1 MKTVGEPQYAVGD
14 SIPELRAPPLTRVTL
29 ALYCGAS
36 GDHNLIH
43 VDSDYAR
50 NIAGLD
56 DVIGPGM
63 LTMAWLGRLLTNW
76 APQQSLLEFQTR
88 LLAPSKPGDCI
99 TCTGRITAIEEG
111 NPRVIRLE
119 LQAENQDGKKLAIG
133 TAVVEYPDS
142 SATEGVNTSA

>member
-1 MKTVGEPQYAVGD
+1 MNTIKEFKYKVGD
-14 SIPELRAPPLTRVTL
+14 AIPEFRAPPLTRLTL

-36 GDHNLIH
+36 GDHNPIH

-50 NIAGLD
+50 NVAGLD

-63 LTMAWLGRLLTNW
+63 LTMAYLGRLITNW
-76 APQQSLLEFQTR
+76 VPQQSLLEFQTR

-99 TCTGRITAIEEG
+99 VCTGRITAIEEG
-111 NPRVIRLE
+111 SPRIIRLE

-133 TAVVEYPDS
+133 TAVVESPD
-142 SATEGVNTSA
+142 

>member
-14 SIPELRAPPLTRVTL
+14 SLPELPMPPLTRLTL

-56 DVIGPGM
+56 DVIGHGM
-63 LTMAWLGRLLTNW
+63 LTMAYLGRLLTNW
-76 APQQSLLEFQTR
+76 VPQQSLREFQTR

-111 NPRVIRLE
+111 SPRIIRLE
-119 LQAENQDGKKLAIG
+119 LQAENQDGKKLATG
-133 TAVVEYPDS
+133 TAVV
-142 SATEGVNTSA
+142 GI

>member
-14 SIPELRAPPLTRVTL
+14 SLPELPMPPLTRLTL

-36 GDHNLIH
+36 GDHNPIH